1 MGGYATSSGQS
12 TCNALWFVYQHVLPQ
27 QVELNSTLQNAL
39 PLLRQ
44 QTGAA
49 ASCPL
54 PEVAQASFNSAVH
67 CHMCC
72 NMSLHLLRG
81 VNSM

>member
-1 MGGYATSSGQS
+1 MGGVPHLLWAV
-12 TCNALWFVYQHVLPQ
+12 TCNALCFVYQHVLPQ
-27 QVELNSTLQNAL
+27 QVELNSTLLNAL

-67 CHMCC
+67 CYMCC
-72 NMSLHLLRG
+72 NMSLHLLQG